1 MSEILSRF
9 TYQETKMTSQIWVS
23 AAVLWLIVV
32 ISAVSSILAQP
43 FSKRQRTIWLAIVIG
58 VPIFGLLAYLPFS
71 IRRDELPTAFLMRG
85 SAKDKKRGGGGR
97 RGLPPPRT

>member
-9 TYQETKMTSQIWVS
+9 TYQETKMTSQIWVF
-23 AAVLWLIVV
+23 ATVLWLIVV
-32 ISAVSSILAQP
+32 VSAVSSILAQP

-85 SAKDKKRGGGGR
+85 SAKDKKRGGAGR
-97 RGLPPPRT
+97 RELPPPRT